1 MPSLMQIVPRCW
13 PEDWEVPGW
22 EVWGKTSAGHW
33 QWACDRACSRR
44 GEHVNLLY
52 SGVYVP
58 DAGATGVH

>member
-1 MPSLMQIVPRCW
+1 MGGM
-13 PEDWEVPGW
+13 
-22 EVWGKTSAGHW
+22 GKASAGHW

-58 DAGATGVH
+58 DAGATGALR